1 MTTFVLVCAA
11 MIAAALLWLVL
22 PLLRRRPA
30 ADEPAAPKR
39 EVRTS
44 ALALVLAVPTLAAL
58 MYAALSDWNFD
69 EVERQAATSAETDR
83 LLEQLELKLAE
94 NPQDMN
100 GWMLLGRSYTA
111 LGRFPEAIQ
120 AYQHA
125 YDISKGENVEATLG
139 LAEAL
144 VLTDG
149 ASLSGRAGSLLNAA
163 LQKAPHHPKALWY
176 GSMAALQA
184 GDLRTG
190 RDRLQLLLAQNPPEQ
205 LRAVLA
211 RQIEDLNQQIGE
223 AGEGDTAASPAD
235 SGATG
240 GRVVRVAVSIEPKI
254 QAQLEREY
262 PLFVLARD
270 PAGGPPLA
278 VQRRSTS
285 ATPLTLE
292 LSERDAMTPTRTIA
306 NAARVQIVARVSKS
320 GTPQAQRGDY
330 YGEAEYD
337 FSRDQGV
344 VNIVIDRTVP

>member
-22 PLLRRRPA
+22 PLLRRQPVDA
-30 ADEPAAPKR
+30 TASPKR
-39 EVRTS
+39 DVHAS
-44 ALALVLAVPTLAAL
+44 AAALVLAVPALATL
-58 MYAALSDWNFD
+58 MYASLSDWDFD
-69 EVERQAATSAETDR
+69 QVARQTAASAENDR
-83 LLEQLELKLAE
+83 LLEQLEAKLAE
-94 NPQDMN
+94 NPQDMG

-111 LGRFPEAIQ
+111 LGRFPQAIQ

-125 YDISKGENVEATLG
+125 YDISKGENVDATLG

-149 ASLSGRAGSLLNAA
+149 ASLTGRAGDLLNAA
-163 LQKAPHHPKALWY
+163 LARAPNHPKALWY

-190 RDRLQLLLAQNPPEQ
+190 RDRLQRLLAQNPPEQ
-205 LRAVLA
+205 LRALLA
-211 RQIEDLNQQIGE
+211 RQIDDLNEQLGE
-223 AGEGDTAASPAD
+223 AGEGDATAASPPAAPI
-235 SGATG
+235 S
-240 GRVVRVAVSIEPKI
+240 GRVVRVAVTIDPRI
-254 QAQLEREY
+254 QAQLGREF

-278 VQRRSTS
+278 VQRHSTS
-285 ATPLTLE
+285 SAPLTIE
-292 LSERDAMTPTRTIA
+292 LSERDAMTPARTIA
-306 NAARVQIVARVSKS
+306 SAARVQIVARVSRS
-320 GTPQAQRGDY
+320 GTPQAQSGDY
-330 YGEAEYD
+330 FGEAEYD